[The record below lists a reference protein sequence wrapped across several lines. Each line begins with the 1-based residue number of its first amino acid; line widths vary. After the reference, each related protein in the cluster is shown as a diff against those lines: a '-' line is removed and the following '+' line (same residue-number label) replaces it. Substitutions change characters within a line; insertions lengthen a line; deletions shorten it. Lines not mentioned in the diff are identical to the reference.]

1 MILWVAFQKKQ
12 LSCHVIIVGNL
23 GNTGAN
29 SSVGGLWAQVLCELS
44 PAGQCLA
51 QHSLQ
56 LLLPLKVPVKL
67 LVKPI
72 YFGPAKN
79 LFCLVLLKSC
89 KIFCLRWN
97 FWKIVAHLTSIKNS
111 YIHWSL
117 ETKAFCY
124 TYSLSNT
131 YWDVLSCDWQDDLNQ
146 YLSISRRLIL
156 RKSTAVLPTA
166 SAEERCSLLQWHER
180 TAWAGY
186 VGSCRAG
193 PSGSHKPCRCCCCRG
208 CLPWARMMQ
217 GSSLGPL
224 ASAAANHAATVFI
237 QYLGILF
244 KIISVL
250 SQQEAHECMIQSFDF
265 CFFGRPAPSI
275 SLWSHRRLHA
285 HNNKDVSA
293 QV

>member
-1 MILWVAFQKKQ
+1 MSSISEKAAILPCYHSREPGQYRCQQQCGRAV
-12 LSCHVIIVGNL
+12 SP
-23 GNTGAN
+23 GA
-29 SSVGGLWAQVLCELS
+29 LWAQPSWVMPCS
-44 PAGQCLA
+44 AFPPAAAATQGASEAVGETNLFWPSQ
-51 QHSLQ
+51 
-56 LLLPLKVPVKL
+56 
-67 LVKPI
+67 
-72 YFGPAKN
+72 N

-265 CFFGRPAPSI
+265 CFFGRPVPSI